1 MYDNKFKKAMYD
13 YALKNNVN
21 VKDLSEDDYKNILS
35 EIGDD
40 NFAEECLWR
49 ERKVLL
55 NPMFKKAEEI
65 MYEAYLTDNLEK
77 TLELSKKA
85 YETSPE
91 CYDALIM
98 MHNIE
103 DDHNKKLE
111 ILDKG
116 INYEEERLKRLGY
129 FNEEYAGKFYDIIE
143 TRNYIRLL
151 RSKLDIL
158 IFIGRSNIAK
168 ELCLDI
174 LKLNKKDDLR
184 VRYILLAIYAY
195 QEDEH
200 NFMKFYEEL
209 NEESLETILP
219 ALILYYKLNEMDKV
233 DSYLQKAKMLSSE
246 IIVFFKK
253 YLADCRNEKFD
264 VDLSDSI
271 LSVIG
276 SINFL
281 LNVTPGLVFYIGT
294 LE

>member
-1 MYDNKFKKAMYD
+1 MYDNKLKKAMYD

-21 VKDLSEDDYKNILS
+21 VKDLSENDYQKILS
-35 EIGDD
+35 ETGDD

-65 MYEAYLTDNLEK
+65 MYEAYLTDDLEK

-116 INYEEERLKRLGY
+116 INYEEERLKKLGY
-129 FNEEYAGKFYDIIE
+129 FNEEYVGKFYDIVE

-158 IFIGRSNIAK
+158 IFIGRSNLAK
-168 ELCLDI
+168 VLCLDI

-253 YLADCRNEKFD
+253 YLADCRNEEFD

-276 SINFL
+276 SISFL
-281 LNVTPGLVFYIGT
+281 LNVTPGLVFYIGM